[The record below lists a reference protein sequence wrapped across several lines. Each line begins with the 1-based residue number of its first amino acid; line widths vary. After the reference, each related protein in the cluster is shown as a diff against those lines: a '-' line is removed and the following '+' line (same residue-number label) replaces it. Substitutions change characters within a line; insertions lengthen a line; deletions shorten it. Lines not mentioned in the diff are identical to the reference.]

1 MNNRRLRFASAS
13 LAAATSV
20 TMIAACSSSGGS
32 NGSGSYSNVT
42 FTTISPNTTITAGA
56 PMNPF
61 NATSNVFPSF
71 DSMTLGW
78 NTNNSA
84 DPTQEYPGLAQS
96 WSLSANGESL
106 TVHLQPGAKWSDGK
120 PVTAT
125 DVVDSAAIW
134 FAEGLAAGYNLGTV
148 KADNST
154 TVTFTQAPGADNNM
168 FATVLGESSGS
179 TTSTNNWIVPSF
191 EYGKM
196 LPANIWSTIATS
208 LGTGAGKTAAVTAL
222 TNLGKTIA
230 AYAPKTDISAG
241 PFYIKRLNNSQALL
255 VKNPDFYAASKVHV
269 GNVVMDHDG
278 TNQQIASLLE
288 SSSLDTS
295 PFVAMSSS
303 VSSQIVS
310 AGNKQITWPALVAS
324 AIAFDENDSPYNNIK
339 VRQALAYVLNR
350 TAIQTVGEPVVG
362 TASQTTIGAVSA
374 ALPDY
379 LTSSQESSL
388 NSYATSTAT
397 ATSLLQGAGLTKK
410 GGQWYLPNGKAW
422 TITLPVAQGFSD
434 WADASSVIKSELD
447 SFGIPT
453 TITTGPQW
461 TTYQFNNLYLGKYPV
476 AWWLIAL
483 GPGANSTFSRIYGK
497 FDGYVGIGSSPT
509 RYPTG
514 NPAAYNFFN
523 TPNTVAVPGVGTV
536 NPGSLTA
543 QLATLNLSTPA
554 GLAEQKTIASELVRT
569 INYEVPVVQLWDYR
583 SLAYINS
590 KRFSDFP
597 TSTQMLGQNPGVW
610 MANGYLQAK

>member
-1 MNNRRLRFASAS
+1 MNSRKLRLASMP
-13 LAAATSV
+13 LALATSV
-20 TMIAACSSSGGS
+20 TLVAACSSSGSS
-32 NGSGSYSNVT
+32 NAGSNVT
-42 FTTISPNTTITAGA
+42 FTTISPNTVITPGA

-78 NTNNSA
+78 NAGNSA
-84 DPTQEYPGLAQS
+84 NPDQELPGLAKS
-96 WSLSANGESL
+96 WTLSPNGESL

-134 FAEGLAAGYNLGTV
+134 FCEGLAAGYNLGTV
-148 KADNST
+148 KADNAS
-154 TVTFTQAPGADNNM
+154 TVTFTQASGPDNNL
-168 FATVLGESSGS
+168 FESVLGESSGS

-191 EYGKM
+191 EYGKL
-196 LPANIWSTIATS
+196 LPASIWSTIAAS
-208 LGTGAGKTAAVTAL
+208 LGSGAGKTAAVTKL
-222 TNLGKTIA
+222 TDLGKTIA
-230 AYAPKTDISAG
+230 AYSPKTDISAG
-241 PFYIKRLNNSQALL
+241 PFSIKRLNNSQALL
-255 VKNPDFYAASKVHV
+255 VRNPDFYAASRVHI
-269 GNVVMDHDG
+269 GNVIMEHDG
-278 TNQQIASLLE
+278 TNEQIASLLE
-288 SSSLDTS
+288 SSTLDTS
-295 PFVAMSSS
+295 PFVAMSST
-303 VSSQIVS
+303 VNAQIVA
-310 AGNKQITWPALVAS
+310 AGNKKVTWPALVAS
-324 AIAFDENDSPYNNIK
+324 ALAFDESDAPYNNVK

-362 TASQTTIGAVSA
+362 TPSKTTAGAVSA

-379 LTSSQESSL
+379 LTPAQESSL
-388 NSYATSTAT
+388 DPYAPSTAT
-397 ATSLLQGAGLTKK
+397 ATSLLRSAGLKLK
-410 GGQWYLPNGKAW
+410 GGKWYLPSGKAW

-434 WADASSVIKSELD
+434 WSDASSVIKSELD

-453 TITTGPQW
+453 TITTGPAW
-461 TTYQFNNLYLGKYPV
+461 TQYQFNNLYLGKYPV

-483 GPGANSTFSRIYGK
+483 GPGANPTFSRIYGK

-523 TPNTVAVPGVGTV
+523 TPNTVTVPGVGTV

-543 QLATLNLSTPA
+543 QLAALNLSTAA
-554 GLAEQKTIASELVRT
+554 GLAQQKKISAELVQT
-569 INYEVPVVQLWDYR
+569 VNYEVPVVQLWDYV
-583 SLAYINS
+583 SLAYINT

-597 TSTQMLGQNPGVW
+597 TSTTILGQNPGVW
-610 MANGYLQAK
+610 MASGYLKAK

>member
-1 MNNRRLRFASAS
+1 MKIRRLRFVSAS

-20 TMIAACSSSGGS
+20 TMIAACSSSPS
-32 NGSGSYSNVT
+32 SGDSYSNVT
-42 FTTISPNTTITAGA
+42 FTTISPNTVITPGA

-71 DSMTLGW
+71 DSMTLAW
-78 NTNNSA
+78 NANDSA
-84 DPTQEYPGLAQS
+84 NPNLELPGLAQS

-134 FAEGLAAGYNLGTV
+134 FAEGLAAVYNLGSV

-154 TVTFTQAPGADNNM
+154 TVTFTQAPGTFNNL
-168 FATVLGESSGS
+168 FETVLGEGSGS
-179 TTSTNNWIVPSF
+179 STNTNDWIVPSF
-191 EYGKM
+191 EYGKL
-196 LPANIWSTIATS
+196 LPANVWSTIAAS
-208 LGTGAGKTAAVTAL
+208 LGTGAAKTAAVTTL

-230 AYAPKTDISAG
+230 SYAPKTDISAG
-241 PFYIKRLNNSQALL
+241 PFYIKRINNSQALL
-255 VKNPDFYAASKVHV
+255 VKNMDFYDASKVHV
-269 GNVVMDHDG
+269 GNVIMDHDS

-288 SSSLDTS
+288 SSTLDTS

-303 VSSQIVS
+303 VNSQIVA
-310 AGNKQITWPALVAS
+310 AGNQKVTWPALVAS
-324 AIAFDENDSPYNNIK
+324 AIAFDENVAPYNNVK

-350 TAIQTVGEPVVG
+350 TAIQQVGEPVVG
-362 TASQTTIGAVSA
+362 TPSQTTIGAVTA

-379 LTSSQESSL
+379 LTTAQESSL
-388 NSYATSTAT
+388 NPYAPSSST
-397 ATSLLQGAGLTKK
+397 ATSLLKSAGLTQK

-434 WADASSVIKSELD
+434 WQDASSVIKSELD

-461 TTYQFNNLYLGKYPV
+461 PQYQLDMFAGKYPV

-483 GPGANSTFSRIYGK
+483 GPGANPTFARIYGEY
-497 FDGYVGIGSSPT
+497 DGYVGAGSSLT

-514 NPAAYNFFN
+514 NAAAKNFFN
-523 TPNTVAVPGVGTV
+523 TPGTVTVPGVGTV
-536 NPGSLTA
+536 NPGALTA
-543 QLATLNLSTPA
+543 QLSELQLGTSS
-554 GLAEQKTIASELVRT
+554 GLAQQKQIAAELVQT
-569 INYEVPVVQLWDYR
+569 INYEVPVVQLWDYV
-583 SLAYINS
+583 SLAYING
-590 KRFSDFP
+590 KRFTDFP
-597 TSTQMLGQNPGVW
+597 TSTTLLGQNPGVW
-610 MANGYLQAK
+610 MADGYLQKK

>member
-1 MNNRRLRFASAS
+1 MNSRRMRFMSLS
-13 LAAATSV
+13 LAVATTV
-20 TMIAACSSSGGS
+20 TVVAACSSSPS
-32 NGSGSYSNVT
+32 SGSGAYSNVT
-42 FTTISPNTTITAGA
+42 FTTISPNTVITPGA

-71 DSMTLGW
+71 DSMTLAW
-78 NTNNSA
+78 NANDSA
-84 DPTQEYPGLAQS
+84 NPDLELPGLAQS
-96 WSLSANGESL
+96 WSLSSSGETL

-134 FAEGLAAGYNLGTV
+134 FAEGLASGYNLGSV
-148 KADNST
+148 KAVNST
-154 TVTFTQAPGADNNM
+154 TVTFTQAPGAFNNL
-168 FATVLGESSGS
+168 FETVLGEGSGS
-179 TTSTNNWIVPSF
+179 STNTNDWIVPSF
-191 EYGKM
+191 EYGKL
-196 LPANIWSTIATS
+196 LPASIWSTIAAS
-208 LGTGAGKTAAVTAL
+208 LGTGAGKTAAVTTL

-269 GNVVMDHDG
+269 GNVIMDHDS

-288 SSSLDTS
+288 SSALDTS

-303 VSSQIVS
+303 VNSQIVA
-310 AGNKQITWPALVAS
+310 AGNKKVTWPALVAS
-324 AIAFDENDSPYNNIK
+324 AIAFDENVAPYNNVK

-350 TAIQTVGEPVVG
+350 TAIQQVGEPVVG
-362 TASQTTIGAVSA
+362 TPSQTTIGAVSA

-379 LTSSQESSL
+379 LTPPQESGL
-388 NSYATSTAT
+388 NAYSPSTAT
-397 ATSLLQGAGLTKK
+397 ATSLLTSAGLTQK
-410 GGQWYLPNGKAW
+410 GGQWYLANGKPW

-434 WADASSVIKSELD
+434 WQDASSVIKSELD
-447 SFGIPT
+447 SFGIAT

-461 TTYQFNNLYLGKYPV
+461 PQYQLDLFAGKYPV

-483 GPGANSTFSRIYGK
+483 GPGANPTFSRIYGAY
-497 FDGYVGIGSSPT
+497 DGYVGVGSSLT

-514 NPAAYNFFN
+514 NAAAKNFFN

-536 NPGSLTA
+536 DPGSLTA
-543 QLATLNLSTPA
+543 QLASLQLGTSS
-554 GLAEQKTIASELVRT
+554 GLAQQKQIASELVKT
-569 INYEVPVVQLWDYR
+569 INYEVPVVQLWDYV

-590 KRFSDFP
+590 KRFSDYP
-597 TSTQMLGQNPGVW
+597 SSTTLLGQNPGVW
-610 MANGYLQAK
+610 MADGYLQAK

>member
-1 MNNRRLRFASAS
+1 MKNRRLRYVSAS
-13 LAAATSV
+13 LAVATSV
-20 TMIAACSSSGGS
+20 TMIAACSSSPS
-32 NGSGSYSNVT
+32 PSGNSYSNVT
-42 FTTISPNTTITAGA
+42 FTTVSPNTVITPGA

-71 DSMTLGW
+71 DSMALAW

-96 WSLSANGESL
+96 WSLAPNGESL

-154 TVTFTQAPGADNNM
+154 TVTFNQAPGPNNNM
-168 FATVLGESSGS
+168 FETVLGESSGS
-179 TTSTNNWIVPSF
+179 TTSTNSWIVPSF
-191 EYGKM
+191 EYGKL
-196 LPANIWSTIATS
+196 LPANIWSTIAAS
-208 LGTGAGKTAAVTAL
+208 LGTGAGKAAAVTKL
-222 TNLGKTIA
+222 TDLGKTIA
-230 AYAPKTDISAG
+230 SYAPKTDISAG
-241 PFYIKRLNNSQALL
+241 PFYIKRINNSQALL
-255 VKNPDFYAASKVHV
+255 VKNPDFYAAAKVHV
-269 GNVVMDHDG
+269 GNVIMDHDG
-278 TNQQIASLLE
+278 TNQQIAGLLE
-288 SSSLDTS
+288 SSTLDTS

-303 VSSQIVS
+303 VNSQIVA
-310 AGNKQITWPALVAS
+310 AGNKKVTWPALVAS
-324 AIAFDENDSPYNNIK
+324 AIAFDENDSPYNNVK

-350 TAIQTVGEPVVG
+350 TAIQQVGEPVVG
-362 TASQTTIGAVSA
+362 TPSKTTAGAVGA

-379 LTSSQESSL
+379 LTPPQQTSL

-397 ATSLLQGAGLTKK
+397 ATSLLKSAGLTKK
-410 GGQWYLPNGKAW
+410 GSQWYLPGGKPW

-434 WADASSVIKSELD
+434 WSDASSVIKSELD

-453 TITTGPQW
+453 TITAGPQW
-461 TTYQFNNLYLGKYPV
+461 TDYQFNNLYLGKYPV

-483 GPGANSTFSRIYGK
+483 GPGPNQTFSRIYGK

-536 NPGSLTA
+536 NPGALTA
-543 QLATLNLSTPA
+543 QLAALNLNSASGLSQQKQIA
-554 GLAEQKTIASELVRT
+554 GQLVKT
-569 INYEVPVVQLWDYR
+569 INYEVPVVQLWDYV

-590 KRFSDFP
+590 KRFTDYPS
-597 TSTQMLGQNPGVW
+597 STEMLGQNPGVW